1 MTKRILIGVG
11 AASAMLLLYLVAG
24 GAPPSESELASKFY
38 RDNVEDLRTLTLIVK
53 PLPRATRIDRNG
65 VEIPRGCSS
74 SPPCRSASLEAQ
86 AILRKTRAYVLAI
99 NEDCSGDDR
108 CSFSI
113 VFRRKGI
120 AVSGSGTE
128 LIYDT
133 APDWGH
139 FKIHPVPSAPK
150 HWYYRHLGD

>member
-1 MTKRILIGVG
+1 MIKRILFAVG
-11 AASAMLLLYLVAG
+11 AASALVLIYIIAG
-24 GAPPSESELASKFY
+24 GAPLSESELADRFY
-38 RDNVEDLRTLTLIVK
+38 RNNAEDLQTLTSIVR
-53 PLPRATRIDRNG
+53 PLPRATRIERNA
-65 VEIPRGCSS
+65 VEMPPECSRN
-74 SPPCRSASLEAQ
+74 PPCRSASLKAQ
-86 AILRKTRAYVLAI
+86 AILTRTRAYVLTV
-99 NEDCSGDDR
+99 NEECSGDDR

-139 FKIHPVPSAPK
+139 FKINPLPTAPK